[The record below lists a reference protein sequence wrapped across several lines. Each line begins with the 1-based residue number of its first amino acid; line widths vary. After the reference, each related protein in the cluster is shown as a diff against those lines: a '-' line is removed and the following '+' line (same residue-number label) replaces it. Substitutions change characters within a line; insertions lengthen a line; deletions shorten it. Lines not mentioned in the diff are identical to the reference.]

1 MQDEWCLIAQLDGD
15 ESQITTVASGL
26 VEALDQVGGKL
37 TRDGRTV
44 RVYSDSERL
53 AAEAERTLLDLLDE
67 TELGYEIWQER
78 WDAERGAWEELAP
91 DLDEEVGEDAD
102 PAQPEADS
110 DDKPEAAFATRSG
123 LDVRAISWQ
132 QAGFEVEA
140 ECASEEE
147 AEALAVQVAAMGLK
161 ASARGRSVRVP
172 AADATDAGAISD
184 WLRASATPGAEIEV
198 REASFVDKLRP

>member
-26 VEALDQVGGKL
+26 VEALDRVGGKL

-53 AAEAERTLLDLLDE
+53 AAEAEQTLLDLLDE

-78 WDAERGAWEELAP
+78 WDAESGAWEELAP
-91 DLDEEVGEDAD
+91 DLDEEAGEDAD
-102 PAQPEADS
+102 PAQHEAGS
-110 DDKPEAAFATRSG
+110 DDKAEAAFAARSG

-132 QAGFEVEA
+132 QAKFEVEVT
-140 ECASEEE
+140 CASEDEV
-147 AEALAVQVAAMGLK
+147 AALASRLATLGLE
-161 ASARGRSVRVP
+161 ASASGRSLRVP

-184 WLRASATPGAEIEV
+184 WLWAAATPGAGIEV
-198 REASFVDKLRP
+198 REASFLDKLRP